1 MRQISGRLSNRLV
14 LGERRPSRLTVLS
27 KLSESAIMLKVLD
40 SAVPVACW
48 SCSIGHNDSTLFCPH
63 CSKIQPPPGGDY
75 FSVFGLE
82 PKLNLDLSALEHEF
96 HRLSRRLHP
105 DRFARAEENEK
116 QWSLADTAL
125 LNDAYRTLK
134 DPLRRTEYLLK
145 LKGAEIGEEN
155 SGKDRKDPSRVPAD
169 LLEEVFELNM
179 QLEEMRAASEAD
191 EKDQELQAS
200 LEQAKRRFDGLL
212 VEVDQELHNQ
222 WQIWDEG
229 AAAARKTAERKMV
242 ALLDRRRYL
251 SNLVRDV
258 NETLGA

>member
-1 MRQISGRLSNRLV
+1 MF
-14 LGERRPSRLTVLS
+14 
-27 KLSESAIMLKVLD
+27 KVLD

-75 FSVFGLE
+75 FSVFGLQ
-82 PKLNLDLSALEHEF
+82 PVLNLDLPALEHEF
-96 HRLSRRLHP
+96 HRLSRKLHP

-134 DPLRRTEYLLK
+134 DPIRRTEYLLK
-145 LKGAEIGEEN
+145 LLGAEIGDGPASKEEI
-155 SGKDRKDPSRVPAD
+155 SARVPAD

-179 QLEEMRAASEAD
+179 QLEEMRAARATGEAD
-191 EKDQELQAS
+191 TELQVS
-200 LEQAKRRFDGLL
+200 LEQAKRKFDVLL
-212 VEVDQELHNQ
+212 EAVDEELRDA
-222 WQIWDEG
+222 WQAWDSG
-229 AAAARKTAERKMV
+229 DIAARQAAQKRMV

-258 NETLGA
+258 TETLGA

>member
-1 MRQISGRLSNRLV
+1 MF
-14 LGERRPSRLTVLS
+14 
-27 KLSESAIMLKVLD
+27 KVLD

-48 SCSIGHNDSTLFCPH
+48 SCSISHVESTLFCPH

-75 FSVFGLE
+75 FSVFSLK
-82 PKLNLDLSALEHEF
+82 PRLNLDVAELEHEF

-105 DRFARAEENEK
+105 DRFARAEENERE
-116 QWSLADTAL
+116 WSLADTAL

-134 DPLRRTEYLLK
+134 DPIRRTEYLLK
-145 LKGAEIGEEN
+145 LEGAEIGEEH

-179 QLEEMRAASEAD
+179 QLEEMRMARKMAEAD
-191 EKDQELQAS
+191 AQKSKDASPELCDLQSA
-200 LEQAKRRFDGLL
+200 LEQAKQKFTVLL
-212 VEVDQELHNQ
+212 EEVDQDLRDQ
-222 WQIWDEG
+222 WKAWDSGES
-229 AAAARKTAERKMV
+229 AARKAAQKAMV

-258 NETLGA
+258 TETLGA

>member
-1 MRQISGRLSNRLV
+1 MF
-14 LGERRPSRLTVLS
+14 
-27 KLSESAIMLKVLD
+27 KVLD

-75 FSVFGLE
+75 FSVFSLE
-82 PKLNLDLSALEHEF
+82 PKLNLDLPALEREF

-105 DRFARAEENEK
+105 DRFARAEDIEK

-145 LKGAEIGEEN
+145 LEGAKIGEEF
-155 SGKDRKDPSRVPAD
+155 SGKGRKDPSRVPAD
-169 LLEEVFELNM
+169 LLEEVFDLNL
-179 QLEEMRAASEAD
+179 QLEEMRMARNMGESDPALE
-191 EKDQELQAS
+191 AS
-200 LEQAKRRFDGLL
+200 LAEAKKKFDGL
-212 VEVDQELHNQ
+212 VEAVDRDLRTEWKL
-222 WQIWDEG
+222 WDEG
-229 AAAARKTAERKMV
+229 DEAARSASEKRMV
-242 ALLDRRRYL
+242 AMIDRRRYL

-258 NETLGA
+258 TEILGA

>member
-1 MRQISGRLSNRLV
+1 
-14 LGERRPSRLTVLS
+14 
-27 KLSESAIMLKVLD
+27 MLKVLD

-48 SCSIGHNDSTLFCPH
+48 SCAVAHNDSTLFCPH

-82 PKLNLDLSALEHEF
+82 PRLNLDLAALEHEF
-96 HRLSRRLHP
+96 HRLSRKVHP
-105 DRFARAEENEK
+105 DRFARALENER

-134 DPLRRTEYLLK
+134 DPLHRTEYLLK
-145 LKGAEIGEEN
+145 LEGAEIGEEH

-179 QLEEMRAASEAD
+179 QLEEMRAARKMGETD
-191 EKDQELQAS
+191 PDLQSS
-200 LEQAKRRFDGLL
+200 LEQAKRKFDGLQD
-212 VEVDQELHNQ
+212 EVDQDLNKQ
-222 WQIWDEG
+222 WQVWDEG
-229 AAAARKTAERKMV
+229 DGAARKKAEKTMV

-258 NETLGA
+258 TETLGA